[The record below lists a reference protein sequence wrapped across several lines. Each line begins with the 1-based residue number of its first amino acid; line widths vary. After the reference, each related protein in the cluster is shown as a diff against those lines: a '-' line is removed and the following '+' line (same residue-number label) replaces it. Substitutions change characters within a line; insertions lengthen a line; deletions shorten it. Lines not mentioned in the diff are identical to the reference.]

1 MKKEVFIVGTR
12 PEIIKV
18 APILLK
24 LDRSEYVLIH
34 TGQHCELAQEAF
46 NVFNIV
52 PDINFNLMSPNQSLA
67 ELTAKC
73 YACFVSYFKEH
84 SHEIARVW
92 VHGDTASALVGAQV
106 AKLYGLRVVHIEAG
120 LRSWNMQ
127 NPWPEEMFRMQI
139 DSIADVLLAPTTL
152 AKTNLRYL
160 CFENY
165 SELDKVIDETGNTVV
180 DALEIV
186 KTKLPEK
193 NPFSEKFVLVTIH
206 RRESFGPKMINIFKA
221 LKILSTDIKIVF
233 PAHPNPNVRK
243 ALDEVGLEYV
253 EPMSYIDFL
262 THMKFCEYIITDS
275 GGLQEEAPSF
285 QKKTIVLRTTTERV
299 EALEAGI
306 SILISNFDI
315 NTIISTVK
323 EFAANNVEIR
333 SNPFG
338 SGHAA
343 DYIIMN
349 LRNGK
354 YD

>member
-1 MKKEVFIVGTR
+1 MKKEIFIVGTR

-24 LDRSEYVLIH
+24 LDRSEYFLIH
-34 TGQHCELAQEAF
+34 TGQHKELAEEAF
-46 NVFNIV
+46 HAFSIS
-52 PDINFNLMSPNQSLA
+52 PDWSFNLMQENQSLA
-67 ELTAKC
+67 EFTSRC
-73 YACFVSYFKEH
+73 YAKLTQLLPILDI
-84 SHEIARVW
+84 SHVW

-106 AKLYGLRVVHIEAG
+106 AKLYGFNVIHLEAG
-120 LRSWNMQ
+120 LRSWDMK
-127 NPWPEEMFRMQI
+127 NPWPEEMFRIQI
-139 DSIADVLLAPTTL
+139 DTIADVLLAPTTY
-152 AKTNLRYL
+152 AKDILLEND
-160 CFENY
+160 NY
-165 SELDKVIDETGNTVV
+165 SDKIVDLTGNTVV

-186 KTKLPEK
+186 KSKLPEE
-193 NPFSEKFVLVTIH
+193 NPFSEKFVLATIH
-206 RRESFGPKMINIFKA
+206 RRESFGPRMIEIFKA
-221 LKILSTDIKIVF
+221 LKILSKNIKIVI

-243 ALDEVGLEYV
+243 ALKEVGLDYV
-253 EPMSYIDFL
+253 EPMSYIEFL

-285 QKKTIVLRTTTERV
+285 QKKTIVLRNTTERP

-315 NTIISTVK
+315 DTIIHEVK
-323 EFAANNVEIR
+323 EFAANDVEFH

-338 SGHAA
+338 DGHAA